1 MALRISRKSITYF
14 VGPSSGAN
22 YIISKSIKTD
32 KNIVTLFPDSGDK
45 YECIYKLKFIN
56 NK

>member
-1 MALRISRKSITYF
+1 MELKNWKRSIIYF

-22 YIISKSIKTD
+22 YIVSKNIITD

-45 YECIYKLKFIN
+45 YIYIYDLKNII
-56 NK
+56 